1 MKAIKASLI
10 TVALLIGVVA
20 SAQDKPLTFG
30 VKAGMNMSNV
40 SGDFEDSKLK
50 VGFNVGVTADYALTP
65 DFYLLT
71 GLEFTT
77 KGSKVDDNTNL
88 KLNLSYLQL
97 PIHAGYKITVS
108 NDTRILFHAG
118 PYLAYAVDGKWKVK
132 EGGSEV
138 SVGAFSDDAEA
149 GGIKMKRFDF
159 GLGFGVGAEFGKI
172 NAGVNC
178 DFGLVNISDFGI
190 FDMDEWGQFD
200 GSDVSVK
207 NMNVSIS
214 LGYKF

>member
-20 SAQDKPLTFG
+20 SAQNKPLTFG

-97 PIHAGYKITVS
+97 PIC
-108 NDTRILFHAG
+108 RI
-118 PYLAYAVDGKWKVK
+118 
-132 EGGSEV
+132 
-138 SVGAFSDDAEA
+138 
-149 GGIKMKRFDF
+149 
-159 GLGFGVGAEFGKI
+159 
-172 NAGVNC
+172 
-178 DFGLVNISDFGI
+178 
-190 FDMDEWGQFD
+190 
-200 GSDVSVK
+200 
-207 NMNVSIS
+207 
-214 LGYKF
+214 